1 MLSQI
6 PRKQFLQQLSKSPL
20 TPQDLKKQCRT
31 EAEGDSYRR
40 LIKMATADEE
50 TSRQNSRQF
59 RRLCTA
65 RVEETYFSEL
75 VTTGGARGNRIWC
88 VIARNA
94 LTELQCCY

>member
-6 PRKQFLQQLSKSPL
+6 PRKQFLEQLSKSPL

-40 LIKMATADEE
+40 LIKMATAGEE

-59 RRLCTA
+59 RSLCTA
-65 RVEETYFSEL
+65 RVEETYFFRIGDNRRRPRKSNL
-75 VTTGGARGNRIWC
+75 VRHSS
-88 VIARNA
+88 
-94 LTELQCCY
+94 